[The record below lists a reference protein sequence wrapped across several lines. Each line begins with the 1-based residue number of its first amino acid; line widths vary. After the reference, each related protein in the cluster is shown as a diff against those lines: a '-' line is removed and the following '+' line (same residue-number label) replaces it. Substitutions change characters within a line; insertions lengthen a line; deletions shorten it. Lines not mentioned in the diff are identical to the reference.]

1 MIKKSQA
8 LSLNCKSNFAHET
21 ALFEISEMWLR
32 SFWWIFVHRLNCT
45 QYCTICAMI
54 SSNKSKQK
62 KTVKCWISVSTFSSR
77 SFVFIRSF
85 QQRLTDFVQRRR
97 NTRGHVLV
105 CLNLV
110 LLRILGVDLQTDL
123 SMYYHFA
130 WFTKFIQDFN
140 KRLRSRFG
148 ETDNHSKP
156 WSLFWKYF
164 EIVYSVF

>member
-54 SSNKSKQK
+54 NSNKSKQK

-77 SFVFIRSF
+77 SFVFISSF
-85 QQRLTDFVQRRR
+85 QQRLADFVQRRR

-123 SMYYHFA
+123 WMHYLGLLNLYKISINDCEVDLEKH
-130 WFTKFIQDFN
+130 TITQNHD
-140 KRLRSRFG
+140 LCFG
-148 ETDNHSKP
+148 NILK
-156 WSLFWKYF
+156 
-164 EIVYSVF
+164 